1 MLLIID
7 KVNNYT
13 VLNIASGKGIT
24 IKEVLNIILKI
35 QKAENLKIKFDQSM
49 PTMIPKRLINIEKAK
64 KNINFNPKIS
74 LEEGLNKTIS
84 WYKSNDN
91 N

>member
-1 MLLIID
+1 
-7 KVNNYT
+7 
-13 VLNIASGKGIT
+13 
-24 IKEVLNIILKI
+24 
-35 QKAENLKIKFDQSM
+35 M